1 MNGKLTLDTIKIM
14 LLNNGLLLLAYLAV
28 ETVTTFAT
36 INGNVLP
43 RSVSGVLE
51 LSSTVLYALCAAS
64 IVISLYKT
72 FVSDLLLGKSYKYY
86 SLPYKKSEIIFSKTI
101 PAIIIESLIAA
112 LLFNGYLLINLMV
125 ALFFEEEYYTA
136 VYGNIVLI
144 EWPLRSFDSFVS
156 CFMTAVTIGFL
167 ILLALVV
174 SRSFDP
180 SKTFRNLFIVIIIEV
195 LVNYSVYTVAMIFSR
210 YYPEIFM
217 SIVLVIVMIAE
228 IICSIIASK
237 RLADKRFNVA

>member
-1 MNGKLTLDTIKIM
+1 MNGKLTLDTIKKL

-28 ETVTTFAT
+28 VTVTTSAK
-36 INGNVLP
+36 INGNVVP
-43 RSVSGVLE
+43 RSVRGVLE
-51 LSSTVLYALCAAS
+51 QSSTVLYALCTAS

-72 FVSDLLLGKSYKYY
+72 FVADLLLGKSYKYY

-112 LLFNGYLLINLMV
+112 LLFSGHLLINLVM
-125 ALFFEEEYYTA
+125 ACFFEEEYYTA
-136 VYGNIVLI
+136 VYGAEKLI
-144 EWPLRSFDSFVS
+144 WPYISFDSFVS

-180 SKTFRNLFIVIIIEV
+180 SKTFRNLFIVIVIEV
-195 LVNYSVYTVAMIFSR
+195 LVNYIVYTVAMIVSR
-210 YYPEIFM
+210 YNPEIFASTVM
-217 SIVLVIVMIAE
+217 LIAMIAE